1 MTLIGLMETG
11 KRQGTRKGIIDRRHA
26 FAFMSLFII
35 ILFFKNAS
43 AASLW
48 VKNGLYLCG
57 TRLIPSLFPFMVI
70 SSIAIES
77 GAIKTICKIPARFF
91 RRAFKISEEATGA
104 VLIGWLCGFPVGARS
119 LCELYTS
126 GLISDSEYR
135 LGVCMAST
143 PSPAFLIGA
152 VGKGTFDSPLVG
164 VALYATSVLTS
175 ALIGAAMAHIDKTK
189 KIDKAGAPYSP
200 PIKKETKRRDF
211 ASIFT
216 HAVTGSAAGM
226 VSVCAFVVFFCAF
239 LGVVEGTLSFFELS
253 DTATALIFSFFEL
266 TSGIARIG
274 EMGVE
279 WTLALCGIAV
289 GWSGL
294 SVHFQ
299 TISMCADAPF
309 NLKPYVLAHLSK
321 AALMGVSCLVL
332 SGALI

>member
-1 MTLIGLMETG
+1 MTLIGLVETE
-11 KRQGTRKGIIDRRHA
+11 KIKSTRKGIINRRHA
-26 FAFMSLFII
+26 FVFMSLFVI

-43 AASLW
+43 AASRW
-48 VKNGLYLCG
+48 VENGLYLCG
-57 TRLIPSLFPFMVI
+57 TRLIPSLFPFMVL

-77 GAIKTICKIPARFF
+77 GALKTLCKAPAKLFGL
-91 RRAFKISEEATGA
+91 AFKISEDATGA
-104 VLIGWLCGFPVGARS
+104 VIIGWLCGFPVGARS
-119 LCELYTS
+119 LCELYTG
-126 GLISDSEYR
+126 GLISASEYR
-135 LGVCMAST
+135 RGVCMAST

-152 VGKGTFDSPLVG
+152 VGKEAFGSPLLG
-164 VALYATSVLTS
+164 VVLYALSVLSS
-175 ALIGAAMAHIDKTK
+175 ALIGAAMARFDK
-189 KIDKAGAPYSP
+189 S
-200 PIKKETKRRDF
+200 ETPLSHKTLENNKSRVI

-216 HAVTGSAAGM
+216 RAVTGSAASM

-266 TSGIARIG
+266 TSGVARIG
-274 EMGVE
+274 EMGGA
-279 WTLALCGIAV
+279 WRLALCGVAV

-321 AALMGVSCLVL
+321 AVLMGGACLL
-332 SGALI
+332 LAGILT